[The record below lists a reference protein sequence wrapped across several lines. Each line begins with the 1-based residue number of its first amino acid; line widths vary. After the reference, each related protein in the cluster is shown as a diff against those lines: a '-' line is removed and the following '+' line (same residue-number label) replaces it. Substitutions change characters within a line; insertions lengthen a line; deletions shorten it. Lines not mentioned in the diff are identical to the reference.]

1 MGIGEEGLVERA
13 IQVYAAVQFAVIGLS
28 HVLRPHAWVKFFV
41 YLRERGE
48 AGVFATA
55 FLSLLFGSLV
65 VAFHNVWSGIP
76 LLLTLVGWAQVAKA
90 LLYFAFPAFGLR
102 KLQIPSHERAY
113 MFVAPGVLFL
123 LLAAVLGYH
132 LWANS

>member
-1 MGIGEEGLVERA
+1 MERA
-13 IQVYAAVQFAVIGLS
+13 IQIYAILNFAIIGLS
-28 HVLRPHAWVKFFV
+28 HAIRPKAWVAFFA

-76 LLLTLVGWAQVAKA
+76 IVLTLIGWAQVVKA
-90 LLYFAFPAFGLR
+90 TLYFVFPAFGLR
-102 KLQIPSHERAY
+102 KLQIPSPERAN
-113 MFVAPGVLFL
+113 MFVAPGIAFL
-123 LLAAVLGYH
+123 ALAALLAYH
-132 LWANS
+132 VWTTS